1 MILDRS
7 IPICYPLESELVQ
20 FGSGTHMQRTTALTP
35 KGERTREHLLDTALR
50 LFTAEGYEATTMRD
64 IASAADCSLGLAYRY
79 FASKEEFVLALYTQ
93 MEQEFAAYVDT
104 LPPAPLAQRFGQM
117 MRTKLAHLVPYRE
130 ALGALAGAALNPH
143 SNVAVLGD
151 TTAEV
156 RQRVSAM
163 FLAVVRGATDAPRE
177 QVARD
182 LATALYGAHLAL
194 ILFWLYDRTPNQ
206 RATDELL
213 TLGCDALGIARRL
226 LRLPPVARAL
236 ARLARVV
243 EPIFAGNPKATRDD
257 SKDQSS

>member
-1 MILDRS
+1 
-7 IPICYPLESELVQ
+7 
-20 FGSGTHMQRTTALTP
+20 MQRTTALTP

-64 IASAADCSLGLAYRY
+64 IAAAADCSLGLAYRY
-79 FASKEEFVLALYTQ
+79 FASKEEFVLALYAR
-93 MEQEFAAYVDT
+93 MEQEFASYIET
-104 LPPAPLAQRFGQM
+104 LPPAPLAQRFGQT
-117 MRTKLAHLVPYRE
+117 MRAKLDHLAPYRE
-130 ALGALAGAALNPH
+130 VFGTLAGATLNPR

-177 QVARD
+177 PVARD
-182 LATALYGAHLAL
+182 LAIALYGAHLAL

-213 TLGCDALGIARRL
+213 ALAGDALRIVRRL
-226 LRLPPVARAL
+226 LRLPPLARML
-236 ARLARVV
+236 ARLVRIIRPMFEGA
-243 EPIFAGNPKATRDD
+243 PSA
-257 SKDQSS
+257 

>member
-1 MILDRS
+1 
-7 IPICYPLESELVQ
+7 
-20 FGSGTHMQRTTALTP
+20 MQRTTALTP

-64 IASAADCSLGLAYRY
+64 IAAAADCSLGLAYRY
-79 FASKEEFVLALYTQ
+79 FASKEEFVLALYAR
-93 MEQEFAAYVDT
+93 MEQEFASYVET
-104 LPPAPLAQRFGQM
+104 LPPAPLAQRFGQT
-117 MRTKLAHLVPYRE
+117 MRAKLTHLAPYRE
-130 ALGALAGAALNPH
+130 VFGTLAGATLNPR

-151 TTAEV
+151 TTADV

-177 QVARD
+177 PVARD

-213 TLGCDALGIARRL
+213 TLVGDALGIVRRL
-226 LRLPPVARAL
+226 LRLPPL
-236 ARLARVV
+236 ARLLARLVRIIGPMF
-243 EPIFAGNPKATRDD
+243 EGTSKA
-257 SKDQSS
+257 